1 MKGIKRMKK
10 GKNIREQAMK
20 ESVCKKSP
28 LFDNEERKIKN

>member
-20 ESVCKKSP
+20 ESVCKKKSA
-28 LFDNEERKIKN
+28 F